1 MPRKLVSLGWGIRRE
16 GRTLWSRNSTR
27 GKSVGNERR
36 KRDGRIEWRQWDPS
50 RSKVAAALLI
60 TSQKASEL
68 LPGPGDTCLYLGASS
83 GTTVSHIHDMVC
95 GSNNHHNGQIIA
107 VEISPRMMR
116 DLSSLAEDR
125 PGLIPILTDAR
136 ETPSYAPLM
145 REKAHWIHQDLSIA
159 DQAENF
165 ITIARSTLQA
175 GGIGLLSLKA
185 ASERHSEGDDFS
197 RFSSAEK
204 LLKESELELVERI
217 DISKFQ
223 DQHVVFVVKLL
234 KGERTD

>member
-1 MPRKLVSLGWGIRRE
+1 MPRKPVSLGWGVRRE

-27 GKSVGNERR
+27 GKSVGSERR
-36 KRDGRIEWRQWDPS
+36 KRDGRIEWRRWDPF
-50 RSKVAAALLI
+50 RSKVAAALLM

-68 LPGPGDTCLYLGASS
+68 LPNPGDTCLYLGASS

-95 GSNNHHNGQIIA
+95 GSNNHHDGQIIA

-125 PGLIPILTDAR
+125 PGLIPILNDAR
-136 ETPSYAPLM
+136 EARSYAPVM

-165 ITIARSTLQA
+165 ISIATSTLKN

-185 ASERHSEGDDFS
+185 ASERQFEGDDQS
-197 RFSSAEK
+197 RFSRAEK
-204 LLKESELELVERI
+204 LIEESELELIEMI
-217 DISKFQ
+217 DISQ
-223 DQHVVFVVKLL
+223 YQEQHVIFFVRLL
-234 KGERTD
+234 